1 MSVTTLRRD
10 MRAHQ
15 RRLWLKAAQ
24 PWQAKVLEFRL
35 ASNLVPYCKNFMH
48 RYLETL
54 KVNHTI
60 AFWSMRESNF
70 DLTFHVLGEDCKVR
84 CHFRLQDFDMQ
95 VAF

>member
-1 MSVTTLRRD
+1 M
-10 MRAHQ
+10 HQ
-15 RRLWLKAAQ
+15 
-24 PWQAKVLEFRL
+24 
-35 ASNLVPYCKNFMH
+35 
-48 RYLETL
+48 YLETL

-70 DLTFHVLGEDCKVR
+70 DLTFHVLGEDCKMR